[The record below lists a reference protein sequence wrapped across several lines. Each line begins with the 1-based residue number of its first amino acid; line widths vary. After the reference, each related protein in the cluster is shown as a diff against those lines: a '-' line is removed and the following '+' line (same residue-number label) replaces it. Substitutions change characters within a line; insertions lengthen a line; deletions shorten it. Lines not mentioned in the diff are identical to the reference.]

1 MAKIRWTVG
10 LYLTIINMFLCG
22 AQGSSNGR
30 REDHIED
37 SVRRLLGVKSSAERI
52 VPRKLPSLPPRYVM
66 DLYERYRS
74 GHTPM
79 QGNTVRSILPM
90 TDTIGDA
97 DMLIFNLTSI
107 NTSEQILQS
116 KLYLLKRRKPKTG
129 KKREITNFRIKIG
142 ILPNMTLHRYINLSL
157 SRQRSEWHSY
167 DITESVV
174 KCRQSKK
181 FHDHLLGLT
190 LEGKRPKGGYRLLS
204 FRRLIKLNS
213 QPFVLIFSEDNSN
226 NQSSSKKEAV
236 SSNLEIG
243 ELLRMKV
250 DQETFFPTLHA
261 ESSSLIEEFKIR
273 RKRSLNSEYSLLQH
287 MSSPE
292 ASYKNSSFLT
302 HPRKHSEKINLLKRT
317 LSRVLNASSVNTLN
331 NFVPS
336 VYPQEIIKRLNH
348 SDSAIA
354 KLHSNAVE
362 FVKLFRLITGQ
373 LRYILNMLSD
383 DSDIYSGVSSAANNL
398 TDLHQLRNKRSISS
412 KLHYSTESKESSGPD
427 ATINTILVEE
437 DRHLKKSDSSTE
449 KRPRRRNRKRPL
461 NRPPRKHK
469 KKRRRNRKLPFWWTR
484 HDNRLH
490 AQDYGKICQRK
501 TLVVDFAQLGWDDWI
516 ISPKSFNA
524 HYCSGGC
531 SFPLIKEAKPSN
543 HATIQSLVH
552 ALGLNPNVPTPCCV
566 PSVTKPLTLL
576 YFDENGS
583 LVLKN
588 YPNMIVEKCACR

>member
-1 MAKIRWTVG
+1 MAKIRWTIG
-10 LYLTIINMFLCG
+10 LYLTIIMFLCG

-37 SVRRLLGVKSSAERI
+37 SVRRLLGVKSSVERNI
-52 VPRKLPSLPPRYVM
+52 PRKIPSLPPRYAM

-90 TDTIGDA
+90 TDSIGDA
-97 DMLIFNLTSI
+97 DMLIFNLTGI

-116 KLYLLKRRKPKTG
+116 KLYLLKRRKPKPG

-142 ILPNMTLHRYINLSL
+142 ILPNMTFHRYINLSL

-174 KCRQSKK
+174 QCRQSKK

-190 LEGKRPKGGYRLLS
+190 LEGKRSKGGYRLLS

-213 QPFVLIFSEDNSN
+213 QPFVLIFSEDNRN

-236 SSNLEIG
+236 SSDLEIG

-250 DQETFFPTLHA
+250 DQETFFPTSLS

-273 RKRSLNSEYSLLQH
+273 RKRSTNSEYSLLQH
-287 MSSPE
+287 ISPPE
-292 ASYKNSSFLT
+292 VSYKKNHFLT
-302 HPRKHSEKINLLKRT
+302 HPQKQTEKINLLKRT
-317 LSRVLNASSVNTLN
+317 LSRVLNASSVNTLK
-331 NFVPS
+331 NFVAS
-336 VYPQEIIKRLNH
+336 MYGQIPQEIVKRLNY
-348 SDSAIA
+348 SGNDVA
-354 KLHSNAVE
+354 KLQSNAVE
-362 FVKLFRLITGQ
+362 FVKISRLINGQ

-412 KLHYSTESKESSGPD
+412 KLHYSTESKESSVPN
-427 ATINTILVEE
+427 ATINTILVE
-437 DRHLKKSDSSTE
+437 DDQHLTKSDSSTE

-490 AQDYGKICQRK
+490 AQDYGKMCQRK
-501 TLVVDFAQLGWDDWI
+501 TLVVDFAQMGWDDWI
-516 ISPKSFNA
+516 LSPKSFNA
-524 HYCSGGC
+524 YYCTGGC
-531 SFPLIKEAKPSN
+531 SFPLIKEAKTSN
-543 HATIQSLVH
+543 HATIQKH
-552 ALGLNPNVPTPCCV
+552 
-566 PSVTKPLTLL
+566 
-576 YFDENGS
+576 
-583 LVLKN
+583 
-588 YPNMIVEKCACR
+588 I